1 MMAKR
6 PALLADI
13 VLSAYSIVKGL
24 AVTLK
29 NGIARPR
36 VTENYPAR
44 PAAVSARFR
53 GRMVHKRDESGRLK
67 CTACLACQKA
77 CPTLAIPTIRGDE
90 GKGRDKRAA
99 AYVWNAE
106 RCMFCNLCVE
116 ACPFGAIALGQA
128 YSTVQESRTGF
139 AFDLDALLE
148 PARTPDAGRPSG
160 GDA

>member
-1 MMAKR
+1 MAGPR
-6 PALLADI
+6 PLLADI
-13 VLSAYSIVKGL
+13 VLSAWSIVKGL

-29 NGIARPR
+29 NGVARPR
-36 VTENYPAR
+36 VTENYPAK
-44 PAAVSARFR
+44 PATVSERFR

-99 AYVWNAE
+99 AYVWDAE
-106 RCMFCNLCVE
+106 RCMYCNLCVE

-128 YSTVQESRTGF
+128 YSTVAESRTELI
-139 AFDLDALLE
+139 FDLDALLE
-148 PARTPDAGRPSG
+148 PLQPADANRPSG